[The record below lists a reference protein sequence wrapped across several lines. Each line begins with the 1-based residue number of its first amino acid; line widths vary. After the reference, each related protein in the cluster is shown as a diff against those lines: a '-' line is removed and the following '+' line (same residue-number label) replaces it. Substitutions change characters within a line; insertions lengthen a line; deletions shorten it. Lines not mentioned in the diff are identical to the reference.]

1 MIYICG
7 DSFSTPDTDFA
18 DGWMT
23 QLSDR
28 LPVTNLSV
36 VSASNLLISMQVDQA
51 IKFSPD
57 YIILQCT
64 SSTRSE
70 IRRNRELI
78 PFSWLNATCDTTDF
92 TDLQLR
98 IIQQYFTEFFDLDV
112 AIYNNQCIIE
122 NTLHRL
128 QKSGI
133 PFCFDQGGFEHP
145 SMGSV
150 RKYFTEYNRYRS
162 NINLW
167 DYTVSR
173 TYRPYYHITDPAVH
187 KKVNDYYYRRIT
199 NELAP

>member
-7 DSFSTPDTDFA
+7 DSFSTPDSEFA

-23 QLSDR
+23 QLANR
-28 LPVTNLSV
+28 LPVVNLSA

-51 IKFSPD
+51 IESSPE

-70 IRRNRELI
+70 IRRNGVLI
-78 PFSWLNATCDTTDF
+78 PFSWLNATRVTTDF
-92 TDLQLR
+92 TDAQLT
-98 IIQQYFTEFFDLDV
+98 IIQQYFTEFFDLDI
-112 AIYNNQCIIE
+112 AIYSNQCIIE

-150 RKYFTEYNRYRS
+150 CKYFTEYNQYRS
-162 NINLW
+162 DINLW

-187 KKVNDYYYRRIT
+187 EKVSDYYYRRIT